1 MACVFEYIT
10 SPSHEAKVF
19 NCVHQVTDSI
29 YMCIC
34 VMNSEMSNVCSVV
47 FVRSNYLCYEQS
59 VKSQMC
65 VAWFLL
71 GVTNTH
77 KLPCLHY
84 ATRMLNVLML
94 LAICRSFF
102 TICICTHVWLCI
114 HITTCLSMGI
124 AINLICGILL

>member
-29 YMCIC
+29 YMFIC
-34 VMNSEMSNVCSVV
+34 VMNSEMSNVCSLV
-47 FVRSNYLCYEQS
+47 FVRSNCVMNR
-59 VKSQMC
+59 VKCQMC
-65 VAWFLL
+65 VAWCSL

-84 ATRMLNVLML
+84 VTRMLKVLML
-94 LAICRSFF
+94 LAVCSCF
-102 TICICTHVWLCI
+102 
-114 HITTCLSMGI
+114 
-124 AINLICGILL
+124 